1 LIIENKA
8 KSIKFPD
15 EISCKW
21 ATLTGLITR
30 CNKPNEVLIVFNWL
44 FGNAGEEWIQLFVSD
59 IVDKFEKKRQLANLS
74 KILVKEKAIQK
85 YMIKKN
91 ELLKK

>member
-1 LIIENKA
+1 MIIEGKA

-59 IVDKFEKKRQLANLS
+59 IVDKFEKK
-74 KILVKEKAIQK
+74 AISQFIKNISQRESDSEIHDQK
-85 YMIKKN
+85 K
-91 ELLKK
+91 